1 MNVKQI
7 GFKFHMPASVSGRL
21 SVNLHS
27 ASRRSRFRFNP
38 KKARA
43 WVPVP
48 AFLSRSRRGLL
59 HRPLCRALR
68 FHILHSGISFQVASC
83 SLLSTY
89 QRGGYTPILQII
101 FLCYFLSSIGSPQC
115 IIVPLP
121 PLVMIIPVPHFL
133 HTYLLPIMF
142 AIPFIPPFGH
152 SSCFFLSTGDTSFLR
167 RRNPPKLSMY
177 IVFSPDAFNIMIYS
191 HLSAE

>member
-27 ASRRSRFRFNP
+27 ASRRSRFGFNP

-89 QRGGYTPILQII
+89 QRGVYPILQII

-121 PLVMIIPVPHFL
+121 PLVMIISVPHFL

-152 SSCFFLSTGDTSFLR
+152 SSCFSFPRATHHFSVAAIR
-167 RRNPPKLSMY
+167 RGSLY